1 MPYDR
6 KKNTMTSVLLDKGTV
21 AEIDR
26 LVQGGRYRS
35 RSYAIA
41 EITKQSLGK
50 IRSGGNRIEAG
61 EEEMEN
67 KKAVSP

>member
-26 LVQGGRYRS
+26 LVQSGQYRS

-41 EITKQSLGK
+41 EITRQSLGK
-50 IRSGGNRIEAG
+50 AGSGGNRIE
-61 EEEMEN
+61 EKMED
-67 KKAVSP
+67 KRAVSP